1 MSTLSSLASHVA
13 TFFSALATGLGAFL
27 AMLVAFFFAL
37 ISAPIADFS
46 TKTTD
51 FGRKFSAPSHRA
63 NAQLADFRALNTT
76 LRAVT
81 GTRFSQ
87 HFGNASLAIN
97 DALLTGFDTTLV
109 LTHGFFLYR
118 LGFCVRVQRFKL
130 VFGQ

>member
-13 TFFSALATGLGAFL
+13 TFLSALATGLGAFL
-27 AMLVAFFFAL
+27 AMIVAFFFAL
-37 ISAPIADFS
+37 VSAPIADFS

-76 LRAVT
+76 LRAIT

-87 HFGNASLAIN
+87 HFDNAFLTIN

-109 LTHGFFLYR
+109 LTHGFSFTNLN
-118 LGFCVRVQRFKL
+118 FAFRVQRIKL